1 VSLVDKAIQLWT
13 GVPSSR
19 QQPASVAA
27 SVAANAQPTN
37 RIYRIGVLVTNLRS
51 SGSNDPWWD
60 AFIQRMREDGWVE
73 HQNFVTVMRRTGG
86 QTESTGALARDLV
99 AEKVDLILVGSTE
112 AALAAREATRTIPI
126 VGAALADPVGIGL
139 IASLAQPGGNVT
151 GVSLQGTDLAGKQL
165 ELLKEAVPG
174 LSKVAVLAD
183 PANAAN
189 APRIQ
194 EAKVVAQAL
203 RLELEVVEARQVSEL
218 ETAFRTIAKSR
229 DGAVLVLADPMFRG
243 LASLIASLAGL
254 YRVPAMYGLK
264 EHVLA
269 GGLISYGANFSDLF
283 RRTAD
288 YVDKILRGT
297 KASDLPVEQPRKFE
311 LIINLK
317 AAKALGLAIPQSL
330 LLRADEVIQ

>member
-1 VSLVDKAIQLWT
+1 MDRRSFIAAAAIIL
-13 GVPSSR
+13 
-19 QQPASVAA
+19 VAA
-27 SVAANAQPTN
+27 SVAAKAQLTN
-37 RIYRIGVLVTNLRS
+37 RIYRVGVLVTNWRS
-51 SGSNDPWWD
+51 SGSNDPWWG

-73 HQNFVTVMRRTGG
+73 HQNFVTVIRRTGG
-86 QTESTGALARDLV
+86 QTESALALARDLV
-99 AEKVDLILVGSTE
+99 AEKVDLIVVGSTE

-139 IASLAQPGGNVT
+139 VASLAQPGGNVT

-165 ELLKEAVPG
+165 ELLKEAVPR

-189 APRIQ
+189 APRIR

-203 RLELEVVEARQVSEL
+203 RLDLEVVEARQANEL
-218 ETAFRTIAKSR
+218 EAAFRTIAKNR

-243 LASLIASLAGL
+243 QASLIASLADL

-288 YVDKILRGT
+288 YVDKILRGA

-311 LIINLK
+311 LTINLK
-317 AAKALGLAIPQSL
+317 TAKALGLTIPQPL
-330 LLRADEVIQ
+330 LLRADEVIE